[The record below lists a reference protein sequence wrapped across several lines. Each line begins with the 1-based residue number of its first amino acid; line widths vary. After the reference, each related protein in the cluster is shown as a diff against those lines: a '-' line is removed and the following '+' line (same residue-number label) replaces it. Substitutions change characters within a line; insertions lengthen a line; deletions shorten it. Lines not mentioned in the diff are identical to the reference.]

1 MSSYNTYFGSL
12 GRYGINFGDFTPLTS
27 LLCSAVV
34 STPEGNT
41 GTTIPQAV
49 EKTKKDGDQGPKAVT
64 DDNSLQ
70 NLIRSIKEKSV
81 DEPKLPTEITTPPN
95 GIVPPKGFK
104 EIERYWVYEPFAFI
118 TIMYNSNTLEYQYF
132 VCEPELTDFEA
143 ELLERL
149 YIDLRDI
156 LLRSAVDAEKAD
168 RRHVLKDVCD
178 SLLSIYGIKLTDE
191 VYKKIFYFLERNY
204 IGYGRIDALLKDAQ
218 IEDISCNGFNIPVFL
233 YHVKYMNIKTNIIFY
248 KEEELNSMVIRLVQL
263 GGKHISVANPI
274 THSMLPDGSRMEAT
288 LGREVTTRGSSF
300 SIRKFRPDPF
310 TPVDIIRHNTMTPE
324 ILAYLWLSI
333 ENNKNLLFAGGTASG
348 KTSSLNAVSLFIP
361 LTSKVIT
368 IEDTRELTLYHSNWV
383 ADLTREALST
393 NASGEIDMFELLR
406 AALRQ
411 RPEYII
417 VGEIRG
423 KEAATLF
430 QAMNT
435 GHTTYSTMHA
445 GSIQAVVNRLLNDPI
460 NIPNMMLQALNIVC
474 IQQLVYMNGQRA
486 RRVKTIVEIT
496 GIDQKTNNLRI
507 NELYKWNSVDDSYER
522 LGDSTVLADIM
533 EKRGW
538 DRARMSAEISNR
550 AKVLDYLMSKN
561 LRDYKSVSVVVHA
574 YYMMPDKVIEM
585 VDKDA
590 LKDLLVIEE

>member
-1 MSSYNTYFGSL
+1 MSSDNSSFNSL
-12 GRYGINFGDFTPLTS
+12 GRYGISFGDFKPLSS

-34 STPEGNT
+34 STPEANT
-41 GTTIPQAV
+41 GTSIPRA
-49 EKTKKDGDQGPKAVT
+49 EDKPKSEATQGPRALA
-64 DDNSLQ
+64 DENSLQ
-70 NLIRSIKEKSV
+70 NLIRSIKDTNV
-81 DEPKLPTEITTPPN
+81 DEPRVHKEPTVPPG
-95 GIVPPKGFK
+95 GIVPPKGYK

-118 TIMYNSNTLEYQYF
+118 TIMYNNNTLEYQYF

-156 LLRSAVDAEKAD
+156 LLRSAVDAEKVD
-168 RRHVLKDVCD
+168 RKRVLKDVCD
-178 SLLSIYGIKLTDE
+178 SLLTIYGIKLSDE

-204 IGYGRIDALLKDAQ
+204 LGYGRIDALLKDAQ

-233 YHVKYMNIKTNIIFY
+233 YHVKYMNIKTNIVFY
-248 KEEELNSMVIRLVQL
+248 NEEELNSMVVRLVQL

-274 THSMLPDGSRMEAT
+274 AHSTLPDGSRLEAT

-324 ILAYLWLSI
+324 ILAYLWLAI

-383 ADLTREALST
+383 ADLTREALSQ

-435 GHTTYSTMHA
+435 GHTTFSTMHA
-445 GSIQAVVNRLLNDPI
+445 GSIDAAIHRLESEPLNVPR
-460 NIPNMMLQALNIVC
+460 NMLQALNIISVQAL
-474 IQQLVYMNGQRA
+474 IYRGTERV
-486 RRVKTIVEIT
+486 RRVQEVVEIV
-496 GIDQKTNNLRI
+496 GIDPATGNLQVNNVFEYDPLHDRT
-507 NELYKWNSVDDSYER
+507 SYTGR
-522 LGDSTVLADIM
+522 SQVYAKM
-533 EKRGW
+533 AEKRGW
-538 DRARMSAEISNR
+538 TRDQLDTEIAVRENLLEEMRKQGIRDYISVASLFHLYHINR
-550 AKVLDYLMSKN
+550 AHVLAHISD
-561 LRDYKSVSVVVHA
+561 LRQV
-574 YYMMPDKVIEM
+574 
-585 VDKDA
+585 
-590 LKDLLVIEE
+590 L